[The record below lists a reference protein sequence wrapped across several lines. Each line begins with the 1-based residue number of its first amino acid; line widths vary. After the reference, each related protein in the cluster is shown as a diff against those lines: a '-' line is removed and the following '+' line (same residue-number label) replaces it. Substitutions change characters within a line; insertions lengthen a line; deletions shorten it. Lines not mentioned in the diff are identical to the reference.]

1 MLENIPADEQ
11 KQIEHIV
18 QLTMQQLQMRFPG
31 DKRVLRGVH
40 AKDHGCV
47 TATFEV
53 LPNIAENLRQGVF
66 AQPGKKC
73 SALVRFSNAA
83 TGVERD
89 STPATEA
96 IPATLGKPAVEAK
109 PLAHGSRGMAIKL
122 LGVEGPV
129 LDILELPH
137 GAPTQDFL
145 MVNHPVFAF
154 ANVEDYEVLSRALI
168 VDRKDSPGPFF
179 TERLPP
185 KGTRTPTASQ
195 LRALRTFTLVQR
207 IRSVSVTAKPFPAF
221 QAPPASPVDNDYFS
235 AAPFLFGKD
244 QVMQFRAR
252 PIKRSTDE
260 PNVNEENYLRLA
272 LIERLRNQ
280 AEGNVVFN
288 FEVQVRPASSINP
301 DLDIEDATLP
311 WPDTSEYQHVATLT
325 IPLQEFDTTEL
336 KERCERLIFTPWH
349 CLEAHRPLGG
359 INRLRRAV
367 YEASAKFR
375 SLPKEPAAVD

>member
-1 MLENIPADEQ
+1 
-11 KQIEHIV
+11 
-18 QLTMQQLQMRFPG
+18 
-31 DKRVLRGVH
+31 
-40 AKDHGCV
+40 
-47 TATFEV
+47 
-53 LPNIAENLRQGVF
+53 
-66 AQPGKKC
+66 
-73 SALVRFSNAA
+73 
-83 TGVERD
+83 
-89 STPATEA
+89 
-96 IPATLGKPAVEAK
+96 
-109 PLAHGSRGMAIKL
+109 
-122 LGVEGPV
+122 
-129 LDILELPH
+129 
-137 GAPTQDFL
+137 

-168 VDRKDSPGPFF
+168 VDRKDSPGPYF

-195 LRALRTFTLVQR
+195 LRALRTLTLVQR
-207 IRSVSVTAKPFPAF
+207 IRSMSVTAKPFPAF

-260 PNVNEENYLRLA
+260 PNVNDPDYLRHA
-272 LIERLRNQ
+272 LIERLCNQ
-280 AEGNVVFN
+280 AEGSVVFN

-301 DLDIEDATLP
+301 DLDVEDATLP
-311 WPDTSEYQHVATLT
+311 WPESPEHQHVATLT
-325 IPLQEFDTTEL
+325 IPLQEFDSTEL

-375 SLPKEPAAVD
+375 SLPKEPAALD